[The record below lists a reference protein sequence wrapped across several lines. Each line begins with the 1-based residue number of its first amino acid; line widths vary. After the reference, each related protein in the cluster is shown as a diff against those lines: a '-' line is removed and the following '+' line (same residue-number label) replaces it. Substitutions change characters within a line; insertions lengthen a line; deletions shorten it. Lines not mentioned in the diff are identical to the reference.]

1 MTTEMKLTVTL
12 SEHALVTSTDEVRV
26 QQLEVTGRG
35 DIIEL
40 THCLFSILESFELIC
55 PVENFNSFAI

>member
-1 MTTEMKLTVTL
+1 MKLTVTL

-35 DIIEL
+35 DIDRI
-40 THCLFSILESFELIC
+40 
-55 PVENFNSFAI
+55 NSLPFFHSWNLSN